1 MEQFNR
7 KKIYIYQNDM
17 PKSDDAYAKF
27 VREISDRGYE
37 IANKCDA
44 SVGLI
49 TCIGGDGTFL
59 RLMHACNFPPNPI
72 IGINTGH
79 LGFFQEIQ
87 VGDIASF
94 LDCYERQEY
103 TLQNIWPVEAI
114 VETEAGNH
122 RLRGINE
129 IAIRGPHT
137 HLTHL
142 EIEMDGSLMQE
153 FNGDG
158 ILIST
163 SCGSTAYNYALGGAI
178 MSPQLNALQ
187 ITPIAPS
194 NTSAYRC
201 FRSSILFPATTTLTV
216 RPIKRT
222 CTDTL
227 ELTADGI
234 NVLCNQV
241 KRITIYQAGSGVHI
255 IRCYDYNYWKKLK
268 SKLL

>member
-27 VREISDRGYE
+27 VREISERGYE
-37 IANKCDA
+37 IASKCDA

-87 VGDIASF
+87 VGEIASF

-234 NVLCNQV
+234 NVLYNQV
-241 KRITIYQAGSGVHI
+241 KRITIYQAGSGVHV
-255 IRCYDYNYWKKLK
+255 IRCNDYNYWKKLK